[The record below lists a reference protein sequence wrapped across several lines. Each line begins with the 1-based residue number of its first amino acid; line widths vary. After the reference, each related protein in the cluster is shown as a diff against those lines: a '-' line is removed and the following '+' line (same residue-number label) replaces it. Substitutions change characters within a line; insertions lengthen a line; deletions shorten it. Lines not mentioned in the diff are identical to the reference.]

1 MELKGFPENQ
11 VHIITKDEAD
21 FFKLGK
27 VLLLTWVLA
36 SPQVLLGHQGSK
48 ACPARRDRRETRG
61 IRDSLESKGRKVSRE
76 SVGILDFM

>member
-27 VLLLTWVLA
+27 VLLLTWVSA
-36 SPQVLLGHQGSK
+36 SPQDLLGHQGPK
-48 ACPARRDRRETRG
+48 ACPAGRDRRETRG
-61 IRDSLESKGRKVSRE
+61 IRDSPESKGRKVSRE
-76 SVGILDFM
+76 SVGILDFL